1 MSTIGTKERVK
12 QIILYYIKILHWL
25 YSTGDYSRTKYI
37 FKNLLDND
45 IGSTQDPTDINI
57 QKYDRKL
64 RARKNFE
71 RFYNSDMDFLQKSIS
86 DKSQKCLLLLEDIFI
101 QMKELG
107 LADALID
114 HQLNPKA
121 QLIALY
127 TRTSLGSSAR
137 RGNAIKVIRKALSNF
152 ITDFPLIN
160 NSMPI
165 SNLNII
171 YNDYE
176 ENEIFKITDE
186 RVEQISQEI
195 VSVLYNYQMPVA
207 ELIRID
213 RIKIEL
219 KKPRTFSSLEHLYE
233 LSSIENQKIMTARKE
248 AVNS

>member
-1 MSTIGTKERVK
+1 M
-12 QIILYYIKILHWL
+12 IIK
-25 YSTGDYSRTKYI
+25 
-37 FKNLLDND
+37 
-45 IGSTQDPTDINI
+45 
-57 QKYDRKL
+57 
-64 RARKNFE
+64 KNF
-71 RFYNSDMDFLQKSIS
+71 RLAPPLQNIS
-86 DKSQKCLLLLEDIFI
+86 
-101 QMKELG
+101 
-107 LADALID
+107 
-114 HQLNPKA
+114 
-121 QLIALY
+121 
-127 TRTSLGSSAR
+127 
-137 RGNAIKVIRKALSNF
+137 IKVIRKAMNNF